1 MASGKAGR
9 RPWKAPDG
17 GAAAP
22 PWQTAQAN
30 AAPRSA
36 RKPKSAYHAL
46 FAQKEAYGKVKPG
59 YGKTGRFK

>member
-1 MASGKAGR
+1 M
-9 RPWKAPDG
+9 
-17 GAAAP
+17 
-22 PWQTAQAN
+22 
-30 AAPRSA
+30 